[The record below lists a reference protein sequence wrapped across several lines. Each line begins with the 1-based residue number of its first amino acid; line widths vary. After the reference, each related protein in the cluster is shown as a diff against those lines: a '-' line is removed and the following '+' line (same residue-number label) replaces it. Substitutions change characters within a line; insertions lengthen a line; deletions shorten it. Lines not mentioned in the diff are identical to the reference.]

1 MFDENGKLII
11 PTLVENQELYQ
22 KEYEKTFGLVDIA
35 PSSALGS
42 DIAITAEMKKN
53 ADEFTQYAFMQNSPF
68 EAIGQALDDLCF
80 LRGIKRKINEH
91 SVCLV
96 EFSGTDGTLIPKGSI
111 VKNSLT
117 DEEFTTN
124 EQGEITGGTFTVY
137 ATAVNAGRVVCN
149 ANTLTVTD
157 ITGAT
162 VNNPLD
168 GIVGFLKES
177 DTDLRKRLLTY
188 VNALSIDEELYVN
201 LLNLQD
207 VKYVNIVSNPELTA
221 DTNGVPA
228 KSTAVIVLGGENKSI
243 AKEIFLTI
251 PADKRTFGT
260 LSEVI
265 SSEVSKKDY
274 VVNFSRPEAVSVAVE
289 VTITKDTDFN
299 TDDVGV
305 IRESI
310 LDFFADK
317 FAISDDVLI
326 DFLYIPIQ
334 QDYNNN
340 NNPFFKGIKQVSIK
354 INGATSNIAIAY
366 NQYAVLS
373 DDNLTIIVV

>member
-1 MFDENGKLII
+1 MFDTNGKLII
-11 PTLVENQELYQ
+11 PTLTENMEAYQ

-42 DIAITAEMKKN
+42 DIAITAEMKKVS
-53 ADEFTQYAFMQNSPF
+53 DEFIQNAFMQNSPF
-68 EAIGQALDDLCF
+68 EAVGEALDNLCF
-80 LRGIKRKINEH
+80 LRGIKRKIDEH

-96 EFSGTDGTLIPKGSI
+96 EFSGTDGTVVPKGSL
-111 VKNSLT
+111 VKNALT
-117 DEEFTTN
+117 DEAFATN
-124 EQGEITGGTFTVY
+124 EQGAISGGVFKVY

-157 ITGAT
+157 ITGLT
-162 VNNPLD
+162 VNNPID
-168 GIVGFLKES
+168 GVIGFLQES

-188 VNALSIDEELYVN
+188 VNALSVDEELYVN
-201 LLNLQD
+201 LLNIQD
-207 VKYVNIVSNPELTA
+207 VKYANIVSNPELIA
-221 DTNGVPA
+221 DSNGIPA
-228 KSTAVIVLGGENKSI
+228 KSTSIIVLGGENKSI
-243 AKEIFLTI
+243 AKEIFKTI

-265 SSEVSKKDY
+265 SSDISNKDY
-274 VVNFSRPEAVSVAVE
+274 IVKFSRPEVISVAVE
-289 VTITKDTDFN
+289 VTITKDTSFN
-299 TDDVGV
+299 ANDVGV

-317 FAISDDVLI
+317 FSISDDVII
-326 DFLYIPIQ
+326 DSLYIPIQ
-334 QDYNNN
+334 QDYNN

-373 DDNLTIIVV
+373 DSNLTIIVV

>member
-1 MFDENGKLII
+1 MFDTNGKLII
-11 PTLVENQELYQ
+11 PTLTENMEAYQ

-42 DIAITAEMKKN
+42 DIAITAEMKKVS
-53 ADEFTQYAFMQNSPF
+53 DEFIQNAFMQNSPF
-68 EAIGQALDDLCF
+68 EAVGEALDNLCF
-80 LRGIKRKINEH
+80 LRGIKRKIDEH

-96 EFSGTDGTLIPKGSI
+96 EFSGTDGTVVPKGSL
-111 VKNSLT
+111 VKNALT
-117 DEEFTTN
+117 DEAFATN
-124 EQGEITGGTFTVY
+124 EQGAISGGVFKVY

-157 ITGAT
+157 ITGLT
-162 VNNPLD
+162 VNNPID
-168 GIVGFLKES
+168 GVVGFLQES

-188 VNALSIDEELYVN
+188 VNALSVDEELYVN
-201 LLNLQD
+201 LLNIQD
-207 VKYVNIVSNPELTA
+207 VKYANIVSNPELIA
-221 DTNGVPA
+221 DSNGIPA
-228 KSTAVIVLGGENKSI
+228 KSTSIIVLGGENKSI
-243 AKEIFLTI
+243 AKEIFKTI

-265 SSEVSKKDY
+265 SSDISNKDY
-274 VVNFSRPEAVSVAVE
+274 IVNFSRPEVISVAVE
-289 VTITKDTDFN
+289 VTITKDTNFN
-299 TDDVGV
+299 ADDVGV
-305 IRESI
+305 IKESI

-317 FAISDDVLI
+317 FSISDDVTI
-326 DFLYIPIQ
+326 DSLYIPIQ
-334 QDYNNN
+334 QDYNN

-373 DDNLTIIVV
+373 DSNLTIIVV

>member
-22 KEYEKTFGLVDIA
+22 KEYEKTFGLIDIA

-201 LLNLQD
+201 LLNLQN

-221 DTNGVPA
+221 DANGVPA

-251 PADKRTFGT
+251 PADKRTYGT

-274 VVNFSRPEAVSVAVE
+274 VVNFSRPEAVSVSVE

-340 NNPFFKGIKQVSIK
+340 NPFFRGIKQVSIK